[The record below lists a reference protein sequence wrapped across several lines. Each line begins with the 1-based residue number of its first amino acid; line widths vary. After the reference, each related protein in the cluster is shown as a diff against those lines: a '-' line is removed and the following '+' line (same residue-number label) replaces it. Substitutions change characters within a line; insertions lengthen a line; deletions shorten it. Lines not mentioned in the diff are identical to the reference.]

1 MAAMAVTWSGRAKE
15 ESMSMATVTASDI
28 LAGENVD
35 PDAFIVFN
43 FDIAEAADRID
54 ALVSPDP
61 ERPRYMRGDV
71 PAGWYRLL
79 AITVEAA
86 CRRAGTEPSAE
97 ITLMQ
102 CKEKFGELRLLF
114 AVKGSKELKSEIEA
128 ITIWARGQSTSV
140 CAAYGTPA
148 QMTGDGWIIPLSKE
162 AVALRA
168 RDRMAFRKQTAAPAR
183 S

>member
-1 MAAMAVTWSGRAKE
+1 
-15 ESMSMATVTASDI
+15 MSMATVTASDI
-28 LAGENVD
+28 LAGTNVD
-35 PDAFIVFN
+35 PDAFSVSD

-79 AITVEAA
+79 AIAVDAA
-86 CRRAGTEPSAE
+86 CRRAGTEPSAK

-114 AVKGSKELKSEIEA
+114 VVEGSEELKSEIET

-140 CAAYGTPA
+140 CAAYGTA
-148 QMTGDGWIIPLSKE
+148 ARMTRDGWIIPLSKE
-162 AVALRA
+162 AIALRA
-168 RDRMAFRKQTAAPAR
+168 RDRTAFRKQTAAPAR

>member
-1 MAAMAVTWSGRAKE
+1 MAAMAVTWSGRARE
-15 ESMSMATVTASDI
+15 DSMSMATVTASDI
-28 LAGENVD
+28 LAGKNVD
-35 PDAFIVFN
+35 PDAFIVSD

-79 AITVEAA
+79 AIAIEAA
-86 CRRAGTEPSAE
+86 CRRVGTEPSAE
-97 ITLMQ
+97 IALMQ
-102 CKEKFGELRLLF
+102 CKEKSGELRLLF
-114 AVKGSKELKSEIEA
+114 AVEGSKELKSEIEA
-128 ITIWARGQSTSV
+128 ITIWARDQSTSL

-148 QMTGDGWIIPLSKE
+148 RMTRDGWIIPLSKE

-168 RDRMAFRKQTAAPAR
+168 RDRMAFRKQTTAPVR